1 MKRYQRI
8 TTIMCGRSEDTS
20 TREVFVIGRCI
31 RRVSTAMLF
40 NGTTVRCPAA
50 LIVGIQSL
58 ITLPLER

>member
-1 MKRYQRI
+1 
-8 TTIMCGRSEDTS
+8 MCGRSEDTS

-40 NGTTVRCPAA
+40 NGTTVHCPAA
-50 LIVGIQSL
+50 LIVGIRSL